1 LRHTEEPFMSQ
12 TELLETQLAS
22 TTGPR
27 TGADET
33 LPDDLLRE
41 ATQRLGILARVW
53 AGLFVIGI
61 VMNDFVAPLVNIP
74 MRDLI
79 PWGRPA
85 DVVGVLSIAVSLWL
99 WRYTSRLSCR
109 PQVALDL
116 ALGYEVLL
124 AFGVGIVNQWDPQR
138 LLAGRL
144 SWICVLVLLFP
155 MIVPNTPRK
164 TLIASLIAASMDPVG
179 VLVAHLRGV
188 ETPGLIPL
196 LWNYLPN
203 YVCAVI
209 AVIPSKIM
217 VRMGRHVQ
225 RARELGSYHLVGLI
239 GRGGMGEVWH
249 ATHRMLARPAA
260 IKLIKP
266 EILGAPTDK
275 GTASII
281 RRFQREAEAA
291 SRLQSPHTIRLY
303 DFGQTRAGIFYFAM
317 ELLEGLDLE
326 TLVRRFGPLPPE
338 RVVYLLRQAC
348 HSLGEA
354 HDMGLVHRDVKP
366 ANIYTCRLGREYDF
380 VKVLDFGLVKYDQ
393 DESILDTIRSAE
405 LTTGTPAYMAP
416 EMASGADPVDRRADL
431 YALGCVGYWLLTGQM
446 VFEAD
451 SPLKMLIQHI
461 QTIPVPPSI
470 RTGRPVP
477 LDLERVIMRCLE
489 KDPTRR
495 PQSADDLLAELDRV
509 SLPHPWDQARA
520 RAWWVEHISQ
530 SPAPPEPAA
539 EPVASVG

>member
-1 LRHTEEPFMSQ
+1 MSDA
-12 TELLETQLAS
+12 ELLETQLPTTPS
-22 TTGPR
+22 TQA
-27 TGADET
+27 GARAEE

-41 ATQRLGILARVW
+41 ATQRLGILAAVW

-61 VMNDFVAPLVNIP
+61 VMNDVIAPLVRLP

-85 DVVGVLSIAVSLWL
+85 DVVGVLSIALSLWL
-99 WRYTSRLSCR
+99 WRYTRRLSCR
-109 PQVALDL
+109 PRLALDL
-116 ALGYEVLL
+116 ALGYEVVL
-124 AFGVGIVNQWDPQR
+124 ALGIGIVNQWEPQR

-164 TLIASLIAASMDPVG
+164 TLIASLIAASMDPFG
-179 VLVAHLRGV
+179 LLIAHLRGL
-188 ETPGLIPL
+188 ETPALAVI

-203 YVCAVI
+203 YVCAII

-217 VRMGRHVQ
+217 VRLGRHVQ
-225 RARELGSYHLVGLI
+225 RARELGSYRLVQLI

-266 EILGAPTDK
+266 EILGASSDNA
-275 GTASII
+275 TASII

-291 SRLQSPHTIRLY
+291 SALQSPHTIRLY
-303 DFGQTRAGIFYFAM
+303 DFGQTRVGTFYFVM
-317 ELLEGLDLE
+317 ELLEGMDLE
-326 TLVRRFGPLPPE
+326 TLVRRHGPLPPE
-338 RVVYLLRQAC
+338 RVVYLLRQVC

-354 HDMGLVHRDVKP
+354 HERGLVHRDVKP

-393 DESILDTIRSAE
+393 DESILDTIKSAE

-446 VFEAD
+446 VFEAE

-461 QTIPVPPSI
+461 QAIPVPPSI

-477 LDLERVIMRCLE
+477 LDLERVVMRCLE

-495 PQSADDLLAELDRV
+495 PQTADDLLAELDQLALER
-509 SLPHPWDQARA
+509 PWDQARA
-520 RAWWVEHISQ
+520 RVWWAEHISELA
-530 SPAPPEPAA
+530 APR
-539 EPVASVG
+539 ASAPRQVLAVG

>member
-1 LRHTEEPFMSQ
+1 MSDA
-12 TELLETQLAS
+12 ELLETQLPTTPS
-22 TTGPR
+22 TRVGAA
-27 TGADET
+27 ADE
-33 LPDDLLRE
+33 LPDDLLRD
-41 ATQRLGILARVW
+41 ATQRLGILAAVW
-53 AGLFVIGI
+53 AMLFLIGI
-61 VMNDFVAPLVNIP
+61 VMNDVVARQLDLP

-79 PWGRPA
+79 PWGRAA
-85 DVVGVLSIAVSLWL
+85 DVVAVLSIALSLWL
-99 WRYTSRLSCR
+99 WRYTRRLTCQPR
-109 PQVALDL
+109 RALDL

-124 AFGVGIVNQWDPQR
+124 ALGIGIVNQWEPHR

-155 MIVPNTPRK
+155 MLVPNTPRK

-179 VLVAHLRGV
+179 ILIAHFRGL
-188 ETPGLIPL
+188 ETPSMAVI

-217 VRMGRHVQ
+217 VRLGRQVM
-225 RARELGSYHLVGLI
+225 RARELGSYRLVNLI
-239 GRGGMGEVWH
+239 GRGGMGEVWY

-266 EILGAPTDK
+266 EILGASTDNA
-275 GTASII
+275 TAAII

-291 SRLQSPHTIRLY
+291 SGLQSPHTIRLY
-303 DFGQTRAGIFYFAM
+303 DFGQTRVGTFYFVM

-326 TLVRRFGPLPPE
+326 TLVRRYGPQPPE
-338 RVVYLLRQAC
+338 RVVYLLRQVC

-354 HDMGLVHRDVKP
+354 HERGLVHRDVKP

-393 DESILDTIRSAE
+393 DETILDTIKSADV
-405 LTTGTPAYMAP
+405 TTGTPAYMAP
-416 EMASGADPVDRRADL
+416 EMASGADPVDRRADI

-446 VFEAD
+446 VFEAE
-451 SPLKMLIQHI
+451 SALKMLIQHI
-461 QTIPVPPSI
+461 QAIPVPPSI

-495 PQSADDLLAELDRV
+495 PQTADDLLAELGRV
-509 SLPHPWDQARA
+509 ELSRPWDVAQA
-520 RAWWVEHISQ
+520 RAWWSEHLS
-530 SPAPPEPAA
+530 
-539 EPVASVG
+539 EPVAPGPSSQRQVLAVG

>member
-1 LRHTEEPFMSQ
+1 MSDA
-12 TELLETQLAS
+12 ELLETQLPTMP
-22 TTGPR
+22 TTQS
-27 TGADET
+27 GAAPEE

-41 ATQRLGILARVW
+41 ATQRLGILAAVW
-53 AGLFVIGI
+53 AGLFLIGI
-61 VMNDFVAPLVNIP
+61 VMNDVIGPLLNVP

-85 DVVGVLSIAVSLWL
+85 DVVGVLSIALSLWL
-99 WRYTSRLSCR
+99 WRYTKRLSCR
-109 PQVALDL
+109 PRLALDL
-116 ALGYEVLL
+116 ALGYEILL
-124 AFGVGIVNQWDPQR
+124 ALGIGIVNQWEPHR

-164 TLIASLIAASMDPVG
+164 TLIASVIAASMDPFG
-179 VLVAHLRGV
+179 LLVAHLRGV
-188 ETPGLIPL
+188 GTPALALI

-203 YVCAVI
+203 YVCALI

-217 VRMGRHVQ
+217 VRLGRHVQ
-225 RARELGSYHLVGLI
+225 RARELGSYRLVQLI

-266 EILGAPTDK
+266 EILGASSDNA
-275 GTASII
+275 TASII

-291 SRLQSPHTIRLY
+291 SELQSPHTIRLY
-303 DFGQTRAGIFYFAM
+303 DFGQTRAGTFYFVM

-326 TLVRRFGPLPPE
+326 TLVRRHGPLPPE
-338 RVVYLLRQAC
+338 RAVHLLRQAC

-354 HDMGLVHRDVKP
+354 HERGLVHRDVKP

-393 DESILDTIRSAE
+393 DESILDTIKSAE

-461 QTIPVPPSI
+461 QAIPVPPSI

-495 PQSADDLLAELDRV
+495 PQTADELVAELDRV
-509 SLPHPWDQARA
+509 VIDQPWDQARA
-520 RAWWVEHISQ
+520 RAWWGEHI
-530 SPAPPEPAA
+530 APPEPPRAA
-539 EPVASVG
+539 APRQVMAVG

>member
-1 LRHTEEPFMSQ
+1 MSQ
-12 TELLETQLAS
+12 AELLETQLS
-22 TTGPR
+22 TTASSSWR
-27 TGADET
+27 TLDDA

-41 ATQRLGILARVW
+41 ATARLGILARVW
-53 AGLFVIGI
+53 AGLFVVGI
-61 VMNDFVAPLVNIP
+61 LMNDVIAPLVQVP

-85 DVVGVLSIAVSLWL
+85 DVVALLSIAVSLWI
-99 WRYTSRLSCR
+99 WRYTGRLSCQPR
-109 PQVALDL
+109 KALDL
-116 ALGYEVLL
+116 ALGYEILL
-124 AFGVGIVNQWDPQR
+124 ALGIGIINQWEPHR

-155 MIVPNTPRK
+155 MIVPNIPRK
-164 TLIASLIAASMDPVG
+164 TLIASVIAASMDPVG
-179 VLVAHLRGV
+179 LVVAHLRGID
-188 ETPGLIPL
+188 TPSWAAII
-196 LWNYLPN
+196 WNYLPN
-203 YVCAVI
+203 YVCALI

-225 RARELGSYHLVGLI
+225 RARELGSYRLVNLI
-239 GRGGMGEVWH
+239 GRGGMGEVWQ

-266 EILGAPTDK
+266 EILGASSAAA
-275 GTASII
+275 TAAIV
-281 RRFQREAEAA
+281 RRFQREADAA

-303 DFGQTRAGIFYFAM
+303 DFGQTRAGVFYFAM
-317 ELLEGLDLE
+317 ELLDGLDLE

-348 HSLGEA
+348 QSLGEA
-354 HDMGLVHRDVKP
+354 HEVGLVHRDIKP

-461 QTIPVPPSI
+461 QALPVPPSI

-477 LDLERVIMRCLE
+477 ADLERVIMRCLE

-495 PQSADDLLAELDRV
+495 PQSADELVAELDRIAIDR
-509 SLPHPWDQARA
+509 PWTQASA
-520 RAWWVEHISQ
+520 RAWWDEHLAATEARTSAPVE
-530 SPAPPEPAA
+530 ALA
-539 EPVASVG
+539 VA

>member
-1 LRHTEEPFMSQ
+1 MSQ
-12 TELLETQLAS
+12 AELLETQLPTAP
-22 TTGPR
+22 TTGS
-27 TGADET
+27 GARAEE

-41 ATQRLGILARVW
+41 ATHRLGILAVVW
-53 AGLFVIGI
+53 AGLFTIGI
-61 VMNDFVAPLVNIP
+61 LMNDLVGPLLNLP
-74 MRDLI
+74 MHALI

-85 DVVGVLSIAVSLWL
+85 DVVGVLSIVLSLWL
-99 WRYTSRLSCR
+99 CRYTRKLTCR
-109 PQVALDL
+109 PRLALDL

-124 AFGVGIVNQWDPQR
+124 AFGIGIVNQWEPQR
-138 LLAGRL
+138 VLAGRL

-179 VLVAHLRGV
+179 IGIAHLRGAELPSFV
-188 ETPGLIPL
+188 VI

-203 YVCAVI
+203 YVCALI

-217 VRMGRHVQ
+217 VRLGRHVQ
-225 RARELGSYHLVGLI
+225 RARELGSYRLVQLI

-266 EILGAPTDK
+266 EILGASTDNA
-275 GTASII
+275 TASII

-291 SRLQSPHTIRLY
+291 SALQSPHTIRLY
-303 DFGQTRAGIFYFAM
+303 DFGQTRAGTFYFVM

-326 TLVRRFGPLPPE
+326 TLVRRHGPLPPE
-338 RVVYLLRQAC
+338 RVVHLRRQAC

-354 HDMGLVHRDVKP
+354 HDRGLVHRDVKP

-393 DESILDTIRSAE
+393 DESILDTIKSAE

-446 VFEAD
+446 VFEAE

-461 QTIPVPPSI
+461 QAIPVPPSI
-470 RTGRPVP
+470 RTGRPIP

-495 PQSADDLLAELDRV
+495 PQTADDLLADLDQV
-509 SLPHPWDQARA
+509 ALTHPWDKAQART
-520 RAWWVEHISQ
+520 WWKVNI
-530 SPAPPEPAA
+530 AEPASPRA
-539 EPVASVG
+539 SAPRQVLSVG

>member
-1 LRHTEEPFMSQ
+1 MSEA
-12 TELLETQLAS
+12 ELLETQLP
-22 TTGPR
+22 TTPATR
-27 TGADET
+27 TRAAVDE

-41 ATQRLGILARVW
+41 ATVRLGILARVW
-53 AGLFVIGI
+53 AGLYVIGI
-61 VMNDFVAPLVNIP
+61 AMNDLVAPLLHLP
-74 MRDLI
+74 MHDLI

-85 DVVGVLSIAVSLWL
+85 DVVGVLSIALSVWL
-99 WRYTSRLSCR
+99 WRYTRRLSCR
-109 PQVALDL
+109 PRLALDL

-124 AFGVGIVNQWDPQR
+124 ALGIGIVNQWEPHR

-164 TLIASLIAASMDPVG
+164 TLIASLLAASMDPVG
-179 VLVAHLRGV
+179 LLIAHARGL
-188 ETPGLIPL
+188 ETPTLAVIM
-196 LWNYLPN
+196 WNYLPN
-203 YVCAVI
+203 YVCAAI

-217 VRMGRHVQ
+217 VRLGRQVQ
-225 RARELGSYHLVGLI
+225 QARELGSYRLVQLI

-266 EILGAPTDK
+266 EILGGSTDNA
-275 GTASII
+275 TAAII
-281 RRFQREAEAA
+281 RRFHREAEAA
-291 SRLQSPHTIRLY
+291 SALQSPHTIRLY
-303 DFGQTRAGIFYFAM
+303 DFGQTRAGTFYFVM

-326 TLVRRFGPLPPE
+326 TLVRRHGPQPPE
-338 RVVYLLRQAC
+338 RVVYLLRQVC

-354 HDMGLVHRDVKP
+354 HERGLVHRDVKP

-380 VKVLDFGLVKYDQ
+380 VKVLDFGLVKYDE
-393 DESILDTIRSAE
+393 DETILDTIKSADV
-405 LTTGTPAYMAP
+405 TTGTPAYMAP

-446 VFEAD
+446 VFEAE
-451 SPLKMLIQHI
+451 SALKMLIQHI
-461 QTIPVPPSI
+461 QAIPVPPSI

-477 LDLERVIMRCLE
+477 LDLEHVIMRCLE

-495 PQSADDLLAELDRV
+495 PQTADDLRAELEQV
-509 SLPHPWDQARA
+509 ALAQPWDQARA
-520 RAWWVEHISQ
+520 RAWWSINLA
-530 SPAPPEPAA
+530 PPPEPSTVRRR
-539 EPVASVG
+539 EVVTVG

>member
-1 LRHTEEPFMSQ
+1 MSEA
-12 TELLETQLAS
+12 ELLETQLP
-22 TTGPR
+22 TTPVTR
-27 TGADET
+27 TRAAVDE

-41 ATQRLGILARVW
+41 ATVRLGILARVW
-53 AGLFVIGI
+53 AGLYVIGI
-61 VMNDFVAPLVNIP
+61 AMNDLVAPLLHLP
-74 MRDLI
+74 MHDLI

-85 DVVGVLSIAVSLWL
+85 DVVGVLSIALSVWL
-99 WRYTSRLSCR
+99 WRYTRRLSCR
-109 PQVALDL
+109 PRLALDL

-124 AFGVGIVNQWDPQR
+124 ALGIGIVNQWEPHR

-164 TLIASLIAASMDPVG
+164 TLIASLLAASMDPVG
-179 VLVAHLRGV
+179 LLIAHARGLD
-188 ETPGLIPL
+188 TPTLAVIM
-196 LWNYLPN
+196 WNYLPN
-203 YVCAVI
+203 YVCAAI

-217 VRMGRHVQ
+217 VRLGRQVQ
-225 RARELGSYHLVGLI
+225 QARELGSYRLVQLI

-266 EILGAPTDK
+266 EILGGSTDNA
-275 GTASII
+275 TAAII
-281 RRFQREAEAA
+281 RRFHREAEAA
-291 SRLQSPHTIRLY
+291 SALQSPHTIRLY
-303 DFGQTRAGIFYFAM
+303 DFGQTRAGTFYFVM

-326 TLVRRFGPLPPE
+326 TLVRRHGPQPPE
-338 RVVYLLRQAC
+338 RVVYLLRQVC

-354 HDMGLVHRDVKP
+354 HERGLVHRDVKP

-380 VKVLDFGLVKYDQ
+380 VKVLDFGLVKYDE
-393 DESILDTIRSAE
+393 DETILDTIKSADV
-405 LTTGTPAYMAP
+405 TTGTPAYMAP

-446 VFEAD
+446 VFEAE
-451 SPLKMLIQHI
+451 SALKMLIQHI
-461 QTIPVPPSI
+461 QAIPVPPSI

-477 LDLERVIMRCLE
+477 LDLEHVIMRCLE

-495 PQSADDLLAELDRV
+495 PQTADDLRAELEQV
-509 SLPHPWDQARA
+509 ALAQPWDQARA
-520 RAWWVEHISQ
+520 RAWWSINLA
-530 SPAPPEPAA
+530 PPPEPSTVRRR
-539 EPVASVG
+539 EVVTVG

>member
-1 LRHTEEPFMSQ
+1 MSDA
-12 TELLETQLAS
+12 ELLETQLPTALS
-22 TTGPR
+22 SE
-27 TGADET
+27 TGARVDE

-41 ATQRLGILARVW
+41 ATHRLGILAVVW
-53 AGLFVIGI
+53 AGLFTIGI
-61 VMNDFVAPLVNIP
+61 VMNDVVAPLLRLP
-74 MRDLI
+74 MHDLI

-85 DVVGVLSIAVSLWL
+85 DVVGVLSIALSIWL
-99 WRYTSRLSCR
+99 WRYTRRLSCR
-109 PQVALDL
+109 PREALDL

-124 AFGVGIVNQWDPQR
+124 AFGIGLVNQWEPQR

-164 TLIASLIAASMDPVG
+164 TLLASLIAASMDPVG
-179 VLVAHLRGV
+179 ILVAHLRGL
-188 ETPGLIPL
+188 ETPGLALI

-203 YVCAVI
+203 YVCALI

-217 VRMGRHVQ
+217 VRLGRHVQ
-225 RARELGSYHLVGLI
+225 RARELGSYRLVELI
-239 GRGGMGEVWH
+239 GRGGMGEVWY

-266 EILGAPTDK
+266 EILGASTD
-275 GTASII
+275 GATAGII

-291 SRLQSPHTIRLY
+291 SALQSPHTIRLY
-303 DFGQTRAGIFYFAM
+303 DFGQTRVGTFYFVM

-326 TLVRRFGPLPPE
+326 TLVRRHGPQPPE

-354 HDMGLVHRDVKP
+354 HEQALVHRDVKP

-380 VKVLDFGLVKYDQ
+380 VKVLDFGLVKYDR
-393 DESILDTIRSAE
+393 DESVLDTIGSAD

-416 EMASGADPVDRRADL
+416 EMASGADPVDRRADI

-451 SPLKMLIQHI
+451 TALKMLIQHI

-470 RTGRPVP
+470 RTGRRVP

-495 PQSADDLLAELDRV
+495 PQTADDLLAELDEVVLER
-509 SLPHPWDQARA
+509 PWDQARA
-520 RAWWVEHISQ
+520 REWWAAHLGEAR
-530 SPAPPEPAA
+530 PAGS
-539 EPVASVG
+539 VAPREMLAVG

>member
-1 LRHTEEPFMSQ
+1 MSQ
-12 TELLETQLAS
+12 AELLETQLS
-22 TTGPR
+22 TTASSSWS
-27 TGADET
+27 TSDDA

-41 ATQRLGILARVW
+41 ATARLGILARVW

-61 VMNDFVAPLVNIP
+61 LMNDVLAPLVDMP

-85 DVVGVLSIAVSLWL
+85 DVVAVLSIGVSLWL
-99 WRYTSRLSCR
+99 ARYTSRLSCR
-109 PQVALDL
+109 PRKALDL

-124 AFGVGIVNQWDPQR
+124 ALGIGIVNQWEPHR

-144 SWICVLVLLFP
+144 SWICVLILLFP

-179 VLVAHLRGV
+179 LGVAHLRGLDLPSWAAIV
-188 ETPGLIPL
+188 
-196 LWNYLPN
+196 WNYLPN
-203 YVCAVI
+203 YVCALI

-217 VRMGRHVQ
+217 VRLGRQVQ
-225 RARELGSYHLVGLI
+225 RARELGSYRLVALI

-260 IKLIKP
+260 VKLIKP
-266 EILGAPTDK
+266 EILGASSEA
-275 GTASII
+275 ASAAIV
-281 RRFQREAEAA
+281 RRFQREADAA

-303 DFGQTRAGIFYFAM
+303 DFGQTRGGVFYFAM

-326 TLVRRFGPLPPE
+326 TLVRRFGPLPSE
-338 RVVYLLRQAC
+338 RVVCLLRQAC
-348 HSLGEA
+348 QSLGEA
-354 HDMGLVHRDVKP
+354 HDVGLVHRDVKP

-393 DESILDTIRSAE
+393 DESILDTIKSAE

-431 YALGCVGYWLLTGQM
+431 YALGCVGYWLLTGEM

-461 QTIPVPPSI
+461 QALPVPPSI
-470 RTGRPVP
+470 RTARPVSAE
-477 LDLERVIMRCLE
+477 LERVIMRCLE

-495 PQSADDLLAELDRV
+495 PQTADELLAELDRI
-509 SLPHPWDQARA
+509 PFDQPWTQASA
-520 RAWWVEHISQ
+520 RAWWSEHLADVINRTSAAVE
-530 SPAPPEPAA
+530 ALA
-539 EPVASVG
+539 VA